1 LKVQVIGG
9 NGAFS
14 SDNSSFIIHLDKD
27 NTKFLLDDEN
37 NGLKLLFD
45 CGPNAF
51 HYIKENDLDIR
62 DVYISHTHFDHIG
75 GLEQLIFYNYF
86 IKGNITRI
94 YCADEVKEELE
105 KILDINRIYDNGELV
120 EKTLYMFFDLT
131 KRLHMSKNYTYEFIK
146 GNHVAKPNY
155 GLLIKANTKALF
167 ISGDTKACDNI
178 KHRINDI
185 KKEGYKLTVF
195 HDYSEWD
202 NPYKNIHCCKSDF
215 EYYYKDIT
223 DVKWYKYHN
232 DDFNDKYKNKEIQI

>member
-1 LKVQVIGG
+1 MEVQVIGG
-9 NGAFS
+9 NGAFDY
-14 SDNSSFIIHLDKD
+14 DNSSFIIYLND
-27 NTKFLLDDEN
+27 NK
-37 NGLKLLFD
+37 LKLLFD

-86 IKGNITRI
+86 MKGNITRI

-120 EKTLYMFFDLT
+120 EKDLYLFSDL
-131 KRLHMSKNYTYEFIK
+131 SKHLSVSKCYTCEFIK

-155 GLLIKANTKALF
+155 GLLIKANIKALF

-178 KHRINDI
+178 KHRINSI

-202 NPYKNIHCCKSDF
+202 NPYKNIHCCESDF
-215 EYYYKDIT
+215 EYYYREIT

-232 DDFNDKYKNKEIQI
+232 NGFNKEYKNKKIQI